1 MHPSVIRGFS
11 ASDLSRSELGGKSA
25 RGEHF
30 EVRSE
35 DIWSQS
41 VLAAWFI
48 CKLERKKI
56 SPNHR
61 LCRCMSVLLT
71 NSRPLLAPQAA
82 RLSPTWSHSVLTTHS
97 PVSLAQVFVFSP
109 NVQVSLCS
117 GAAQFD
123 NSQRANTAEEI
134 NEMVFVGCTVSHQL
148 RRTSQPGGEVL
159 AALNHPNSS
168 SGTCNHTFKAQKLK
182 PL

>member
-1 MHPSVIRGFS
+1 MQGETI
-11 ASDLSRSELGGKSA
+11 LRSE
-25 RGEHF
+25 
-30 EVRSE
+30 VRTFGPSLSLQHGLYATWRE
-35 DIWSQS
+35 KKS
-41 VLAAWFI
+41 VLI
-48 CKLERKKI
+48 TGCVV
-56 SPNHR
+56 
-61 LCRCMSVLLT
+61 RCMSVLLT

-82 RLSPTWSHSVLTTHS
+82 HLSPTWSHSVLTTHS

-134 NEMVFVGCTVSHQL
+134 NEMVFVGCTASHQL
-148 RRTSQPGGEVL
+148 RRTSQPRGEVL
-159 AALNHPNSS
+159 AALNHPSSS

>member
-1 MHPSVIRGFS
+1 MQGENI
-11 ASDLSRSELGGKSA
+11 LRSE
-25 RGEHF
+25 
-30 EVRSE
+30 VRTFGPSLSLQHGLYANWRE
-35 DIWSQS
+35 
-41 VLAAWFI
+41 
-48 CKLERKKI
+48 KKI
-56 SPNHR
+56 SPYHR

-82 RLSPTWSHSVLTTHS
+82 HLSPTWSHSVLTTHS
-97 PVSLAQVFVFSP
+97 PVSLPQVFVFSP
-109 NVQVSLCS
+109 NIQVSLCS

-134 NEMVFVGCTVSHQL
+134 NEMVFVGCTASHQL

-159 AALNHPNSS
+159 AALNHPSSS